1 MTVIR
6 PNSISGVTSI
16 TALANEINVFRHN
29 GVLAGLQLNGVNHHT
44 SAGVSTFHS
53 LNILGNLDVAGVLT
67 YQDVTNVDSIGIITA
82 RSGIDVTG
90 NSEFSA
96 VVDIGGDLAIADKI
110 RHIGDS
116 NTAIRFPSNDTVTI
130 ETAGSER
137 LRINDYGKV
146 LIATDTTSEAGANND
161 ELIIGKTTDDA
172 NHGLTIVTPSN
183 RYGTVAF
190 SDGSGGTGRGL
201 LEYNHSSDF
210 FRIYV
215 AGGERLRINSS
226 GQLIM
231 TNAATQT
238 FADFS
243 TTNNTTRGL
252 ISLAGK
258 DGSGNA
264 VTLKMGGFGDTGR
277 GEIFTH
283 SNHGLGFATN
293 NAAAQMVLNTGGQL
307 LIGTT
312 TAPAYTNRRLTVYD
326 STNSGT
332 CSLEIRGSSS
342 GDSRLYF
349 TSSTTSGQL
358 GAYAGKV
365 YYGHANNVMA
375 FYTAGAERVSITSV
389 GEVVMKPSTGGNT
402 NTSIHFN
409 NSASSPFISFK
420 SNNLSEA
427 AEIIV
432 AEDLGGANI
441 IFNNKNRNGAKHTH
455 FEIKHSGALHTAEN
469 GTVKSYPII
478 NGMYTQHDALEG
490 QLNYH
495 DITSPTGGIGGWVFL
510 GHDYGAAPYP
520 VRTFKIA
527 VPENAQGTRV
537 YQIWHNGDAN
547 YDYGGLYEIRIN
559 QWANSSRFESVSIR
573 CINGKRDDLAVVA
586 YNNTNGIMVRP
597 STIWGSMY
605 IRKAG
610 WDDNSRK
617 RGSSYCAVENN
628 GALAIYN
635 SQGTDDGTPPTSGSP
650 YDVFCFDASSHTGG
664 RDIESSNNFAG

>member
-375 FYTAGAERVSITSV
+375 FYTAGAERVSITAV

>member
-326 STNSGT
+326 ST
-332 CSLEIRGSSS
+332 
-342 GDSRLYF
+342 
-349 TSSTTSGQL
+349 
-358 GAYAGKV
+358 
-365 YYGHANNVMA
+365 
-375 FYTAGAERVSITSV
+375 
-389 GEVVMKPSTGGNT
+389 
-402 NTSIHFN
+402 
-409 NSASSPFISFK
+409 
-420 SNNLSEA
+420 
-427 AEIIV
+427 
-432 AEDLGGANI
+432 
-441 IFNNKNRNGAKHTH
+441 
-455 FEIKHSGALHTAEN
+455 
-469 GTVKSYPII
+469 
-478 NGMYTQHDALEG
+478 
-490 QLNYH
+490 
-495 DITSPTGGIGGWVFL
+495 
-510 GHDYGAAPYP
+510 
-520 VRTFKIA
+520 
-527 VPENAQGTRV
+527 
-537 YQIWHNGDAN
+537 
-547 YDYGGLYEIRIN
+547 
-559 QWANSSRFESVSIR
+559 
-573 CINGKRDDLAVVA
+573 
-586 YNNTNGIMVRP
+586 
-597 STIWGSMY
+597 
-605 IRKAG
+605 
-610 WDDNSRK
+610 
-617 RGSSYCAVENN
+617 
-628 GALAIYN
+628 
-635 SQGTDDGTPPTSGSP
+635 
-650 YDVFCFDASSHTGG
+650 
-664 RDIESSNNFAG
+664 